1 MLEVI
6 SSYQELTGFLPVELT
21 DKCSTAEVMSD
32 NYTSQWLV
40 NFGGRRPLTSFNSQQ
55 AELAKVKLNYPSFDC
70 ISSISPRSTGFDTCS
85 EVLEPSSFVMYSNS
99 FVVLIRKICFVFTMY
114 LRPRRSMYSFASGIV
129 AIRSSILIS
138 PNGTRK
144 CAPDV

>member
-40 NFGGRRPLTSFNSQQ
+40 NFGGRRPLTPFNSQQ
-55 AELAKVKLNYPSFDC
+55 AELAKVKSNN
-70 ISSISPRSTGFDTCS
+70 IIAASIANC
-85 EVLEPSSFVMYSNS
+85 LE
-99 FVVLIRKICFVFTMY
+99 
-114 LRPRRSMYSFASGIV
+114 A
-129 AIRSSILIS
+129 AIFFI
-138 PNGTRK
+138 TFK
-144 CAPDV
+144 E

>member
-40 NFGGRRPLTSFNSQQ
+40 NFGGRRPLTPFNSQQ
-55 AELAKVKLNYPSFDC
+55 AELAKVKYTLFNKYFLVLLD
-70 ISSISPRSTGFDTCS
+70 IDARAQGLGGGQTTVERIERS
-85 EVLEPSSFVMYSNS
+85 LE
-99 FVVLIRKICFVFTMY
+99 RT
-114 LRPRRSMYSFASGIV
+114 
-129 AIRSSILIS
+129 
-138 PNGTRK
+138 
-144 CAPDV
+144 

>member
-6 SSYQELTGFLPVELT
+6 RSYQELTGFLPVEFLAEPSGKAERT

-55 AELAKVKLNYPSFDC
+55 AELAKVKL
-70 ISSISPRSTGFDTCS
+70 
-85 EVLEPSSFVMYSNS
+85 
-99 FVVLIRKICFVFTMY
+99 K
-114 LRPRRSMYSFASGIV
+114 SG
-129 AIRSSILIS
+129 
-138 PNGTRK
+138 
-144 CAPDV
+144 